1 MINKLAIISNSKP
14 LNNCYEL
21 VNLNEDIHWI
31 LLVSGFIIFEI
42 NSDSVRLISNE
53 IMQYSLKWNGFVDD
67 NLVKCL
73 LFALSQKGNSLGLTS
88 STETNMTIIDTN
100 LISSSGQFDPI
111 IGLFFNAFELSELEN
126 HMYNLNPQYVS
137 PQVSVTLIWYLKE
150 MVHSYLFLQENSYEE
165 LSTTFQILFGI
176 DTDSGTTIV
185 QFLLRKII
193 NNFSKWSSENDVTDQ
208 TAKLLLEMVKNKNV
222 NKILIEHKEFWSLSK
237 MTSLN
242 EVSCLNLSLNVRK
255 MIIKSLVISLS
266 NTCLDSQSFHDYFFE
281 SLLKPIEERFERLDS
296 LKSVNAH
303 NENYIKETVNLI
315 ETFNGIVGG
324 ASLSVITNLVP
335 FILPRLKQGVKL
347 LNLYHNYAEIVELIL
362 KMFFVVIE
370 NVLVHDDHIISGEIK
385 NQIFKSFLDLIQVFS
400 QQYSGI

>member
-1 MINKLAIISNSKP
+1 MTINYQLGKIYKLCPKNYDGEYIPYYGSTCKEYLSQRLQKHKCYYKEYLKNNENKKITSLNLFELYGIDNIEIILIENYPCNSKAE
-14 LNNCYEL
+14 LHSRERYYIENNNC
-21 VNLNEDIHWI
+21 VNKVIPTRTKKE
-31 LLVSGFIIFEI
+31 
-42 NSDSVRLISNE
+42 
-53 IMQYSLKWNGFVDD
+53 
-67 NLVKCL
+67 
-73 LFALSQKGNSLGLTS
+73 
-88 STETNMTIIDTN
+88 
-100 LISSSGQFDPI
+100 
-111 IGLFFNAFELSELEN
+111 
-126 HMYNLNPQYVS
+126 YV
-137 PQVSVTLIWYLKE
+137 
-150 MVHSYLFLQENSYEE
+150 
-165 LSTTFQILFGI
+165 
-176 DTDSGTTIV
+176 
-185 QFLLRKII
+185 I
-193 NNFSKWSSENDVTDQ
+193 NNNEKIKEREKKYYNEVY
-208 TAKLLLEMVKNKNV
+208 KEKKLEMVKNKNV